1 MRQIIEKENHI
12 EEEKL
17 YRRKL
22 LWRIFWSGLIAVG
35 VFVVMIL
42 VLFPAYEALLLSI
55 RDPSLMPVD
64 MEGFAGLV
72 TLAVL
77 ASGFL
82 FWLIDR
88 RQQDLAE
95 AAREQSLS
103 FQLFQ
108 TIHDRLVNP
117 DQEEARRWILANIP
131 IKPAEQP
138 AAEWYA
144 QITPIIEARPSG
156 WEQDRSPGQIYI
168 KRVMSN
174 FDFIGFVSEYF
185 WNAKDADVEWL
196 SPPVAKVWE
205 RLGPYVRHLSEL
217 RQEPDYYRSASR
229 FGEFCIRFRDERGF
243 PPSEYVEGI

>member
-1 MRQIIEKENHI
+1 MRQIFEKENHI

-22 LWRIFWSGLIAVG
+22 LWRIFWSVLIAVG

-55 RDPSLMPVD
+55 RNPALMPVD
-64 MEGFAGLV
+64 MEGFAGVV

-77 ASGFL
+77 AGGFL

-88 RQQDLAE
+88 RQKDLAE
-95 AAREQSLS
+95 TAREQSLS

-117 DQEEARRWILANIP
+117 EQEEARRWILANIP
-131 IKPAEQP
+131 VKPADQP
-138 AAEWYA
+138 TADWFA
-144 QITPIIEARPSG
+144 QITPIIEAKPAG
-156 WEQDRSPGQIYI
+156 WELDRSPGQTYI
-168 KRVMSN
+168 KMVLNN

-185 WNAKDADVEWL
+185 WNAQESDIEWL
-196 SPPVAKVWE
+196 SPPIAKVWE
-205 RLGPYVRHLSEL
+205 RLGPYIQHLGEM
-217 RQEPDYYRSASR
+217 RQEPDYYRSASQI
-229 FGEFCIRFRDERGF
+229 GDFCIRFREEKGF
-243 PPSEYVEGI
+243 QKSEFVEGI

>member
-1 MRQIIEKENHI
+1 MRQANEKANQLK
-12 EEEKL
+12 EEKL

-22 LWRIFWSGLIAVG
+22 LWRIFWSMLIAIA
-35 VFVVMIL
+35 VFVLMIL

-55 RDPSLMPVD
+55 RKPSLMPID

-72 TLAVL
+72 TLTVL
-77 ASGFL
+77 AGGFL

-88 RQQDLAE
+88 RQKDLAE

-117 DQEEARRWILANIP
+117 EQEEARRWILANIP
-131 IKPAEQP
+131 IKPDAQP
-138 AAEWYA
+138 TADWFA
-144 QITPIIEARPSG
+144 QITPIIEARPAG

-168 KRVMSN
+168 KSVLSN
-174 FDFIGFVSEYF
+174 FDFIGFVSEHF
-185 WNAKDADVEWL
+185 WSAKDADIEWI
-196 SPPVAKVWE
+196 SPPIAKVWE

-217 RQEPDYYRSASR
+217 RREPDYYSSASR
-229 FGEFCIRFRDERGF
+229 FGEYCIRFREEKGL